1 MARMQPTCEPRSK
14 SCSYST
20 GTGTFAAGACNNA
33 GPLAA
38 SSHPCPVVRQPAF
51 SQHWAPRALRRV
63 RRLQLER
70 PQMVLIRESIRET
83 EPAKALRCRELNRRR
98 PRLWRA
104 ASIPH
109 ATGARRNDVCNR
121 AVRVPVAAYAPSVRV
136 LDPARFGLEL
146 NILHAASVHE
156 CELVRAA
163 QQSRAR
169 HAPWPFAFS
178 RLRSPRPISVP
189 RI

>member
-1 MARMQPTCEPRSK
+1 MN
-14 SCSYST
+14 
-20 GTGTFAAGACNNA
+20 GTHKTFYCVWSVPFQLLDACNNA
-33 GPLAA
+33 GPLTA

-51 SQHWAPRALRRV
+51 SQHRAPWALRRV
-63 RRLQLER
+63 RRFQLER
-70 PQMVLIRESIRET
+70 PQMVLVRESIRET
-83 EPAKALRCRELNRRR
+83 EPAKALRCRELDRRR

-109 ATGARRNDVCNR
+109 AARARRNDVCNR
-121 AVRVPVAAYAPSVRV
+121 AVRVPVAAHAPSVRV
-136 LDPARFGLEL
+136 LDPARFCLEL
-146 NILHAASVHE
+146 NVLYAASAGMN
-156 CELVRAA
+156 LVRAA
-163 QQSRAR
+163 QQFRAR